1 MSAQAI
7 DFSWM
12 HDQISAEQYDAM
24 PEEQC
29 RDIEIVDGMVQMSP
43 KPTPVHQIV
52 ARRIADA
59 IDRAGQ
65 PEWATVLDV
74 DLRLRDI
81 PLLNRQPDVV
91 VFRAETDL
99 DRLIPVAAVLGV
111 VEVVSPG
118 SESTDRIMKPIEY
131 AAAGIAHFWRL
142 ENSAGQFVLHTFELD
157 QATSAYSSTGQFTG
171 RFTAKLAFPVEIDFA
186 RFPTPPR

>member
-1 MSAQAI
+1 MSAQTI
-7 DFSWM
+7 DYSWM
-12 HDQISAEQYDAM
+12 HEQISADQYDAM

-43 KPTPVHQIV
+43 KPTAVHQTV

-59 IDRAGQ
+59 IDRAGM

-91 VFRAETDL
+91 VFRSETDL
-99 DRLIPVAAVLGV
+99 DRLIPVTAVLGV

-118 SESTDRIMKPIEY
+118 SESTDRVMKPVEY
-131 AAAGIAHFWRL
+131 AAAGIPHFWRL
-142 ENSAGQFVLHTFELD
+142 ETTGGQFVLHTFELD
-157 QATSAYSSTGQFTG
+157 QAANAYRSTGQYTG
-171 RFTAKLAFPVEIDFA
+171 RFTAKLGFPVEIDFA